1 MVIVTGHL
9 IVDDREAYLAE
20 CHEVVRLGRAAE
32 GSLDFALSPD
42 LLVEDRINILERW
55 ESQELL
61 ERFRGEGTPSDLG
74 ERIRHAEVAEYDVA
88 DVRQLT

>member
-20 CHEVVRLGRAAE
+20 CHEIVRLGREAA

-42 LLVEDRINILERW
+42 LLEEDRINILERW

-61 ERFRGEGTPSDLG
+61 EAFRGAATPDDLG
-74 ERIRHAEVAEYDVA
+74 SRIRHAEVAEYDTA
-88 DVRQLT
+88 AVRPLT